1 MKTHRCVRLRA
12 TAVEVAVTAV
22 AVTLIALLGPTL
34 DPDPHQPFA
43 ELLAQWCA
51 VVLLGCVVWG
61 WLITTLV
68 LVEALRASRVAPLP
82 HRRRGMPAA
91 YRRLV
96 LGACGVALSAGAAA
110 PALATP
116 GPVSVDQHVAG
127 VATAPV
133 TQARVPMQLQPHAQ
147 AASAI
152 VVSRGD
158 SLWRLAA
165 ERLPPDAD
173 NATVAH
179 TWRLLY
185 EANRD
190 VIGSDPDH
198 IEPGQRLTQPRG
210 W

>member
-1 MKTHRCVRLRA
+1 MA
-12 TAVEVAVTAV
+12 
-22 AVTLIALLGPTL
+22 LIALLGPTL

-43 ELLAQWCA
+43 EVLAQWCTL
-51 VVLLGCVVWG
+51 VLLGCVAWG

-68 LVEALRASRVAPLP
+68 LVEALRASGVAPLSR
-82 HRRRGMPAA
+82 RRRGVPAA

-116 GPVSVDQHVAG
+116 GPVPVDQHVVG
-127 VATAPV
+127 VATASV
-133 TQARVPMQLQPHAQ
+133 IQARAPMQLRPHAQ

-152 VVSRGD
+152 VVGRGD

-185 EANRD
+185 EANRE

-198 IEPGQRLTQPRG
+198 IEPGQRLAQPRG